1 MQKKVKFCAFRMGYA
16 FELLCSNQI
25 ELIKKA
31 LGISGVSTSTY
42 CWQNTE
48 AQIDLLLYQKTE
60 KHLNIIECKFYEDS
74 LFVLDKE
81 AENNIVKKI
90 SSFNEFKVE
99 AKIDNK
105 IRSQSLI
112 FVSLNGIKE
121 VKSGKLD
128 YKETIFNE
136 LI

>member
-1 MQKKVKFCAFRMGYA
+1 M
-16 FELLCSNQI
+16 
-25 ELIKKA
+25 
-31 LGISGVSTSTY
+31 
-42 CWQNTE
+42 
-48 AQIDLLLYQKTE
+48 
-60 KHLNIIECKFYEDS
+60 NIIECKFYEDS

-128 YKETIFNE
+128 YKEIIFNE